1 MLLGSR
7 EAVAEAFVHT
17 SVVSRLDSKSG
28 SNVAE
33 SWVSP
38 RGEAEASDS
47 HLFGLSETC
56 TSAEANGSWEPGAS
70 LSHFS
75 KMSSRIM
82 SRLLRRVKIMV

>member
-33 SWVSP
+33 SSVSP
-38 RGEAEASDS
+38 RGEADNASS
-47 HLFGLSETC
+47 TFRFK
-56 TSAEANGSWEPGAS
+56 P
-70 LSHFS
+70 
-75 KMSSRIM
+75 
-82 SRLLRRVKIMV
+82 KIKPLV